1 MVKTNILKHSALE
14 DALRREKAP
23 ASFLSS
29 GSLLLLSATAT
40 IFSSPDHF
48 LPPAPPGPALVRL
61 LRPPAGPAQD
71 FAPPVPHHQPNTSDF
86 CAWLFRPKFYR
97 GGKSPKLQELSPP
110 VADPSVRGCGA
121 RRVRS
126 LAKPSVAT
134 FCRTSHHW
142 KLTSITSRP
151 PRFAESGAGHV
162 SEQRPSQTVG
172 KRWLGVGGG
181 KKAANHGGVGA
192 SPAPSRPQK
201 NLRRRKKECWWW
213 CAEGGGPQ

>member
-1 MVKTNILKHSALE
+1 MSLSFCHWRGLVKTNILKHSALE
-14 DALRREKAP
+14 DALRPEKAP
-23 ASFLSS
+23 ASFLS

-40 IFSSPDHF
+40 IFSSDHF

-61 LRPPAGPAQD
+61 VRGGPGPAQD

-86 CAWLFRPKFYR
+86 CAWLFHPKFYR

-110 VADPSVRGCGA
+110 VADPSVPGCGA

-181 KKAANHGGVGA
+181 KKAANHGVVGA

-201 NLRRRKKECWWW
+201 NLRRRKKECW
-213 CAEGGGPQ
+213 